1 MEPHVIMDLFS
12 SMTAITASTQKLMR
26 LQSQQAP
33 QQLQNH
39 SPQAGISV
47 RSAKI
52 TAESTDLVKSLR
64 GSHHYPSAYYTKL
77 IGQTTPEFYYK

>member
-1 MEPHVIMDLFS
+1 MEIVCTEPHVIMDLFS

-33 QQLQNH
+33 QQLQNR

-47 RSAKI
+47 RSA
-52 TAESTDLVKSLR
+52 
-64 GSHHYPSAYYTKL
+64 
-77 IGQTTPEFYYK
+77 

>member
-1 MEPHVIMDLFS
+1 MEIVCMEPLVIMDLFS

-33 QQLQNH
+33 QQPQNR

-47 RSAKI
+47 RS
-52 TAESTDLVKSLR
+52 V
-64 GSHHYPSAYYTKL
+64 
-77 IGQTTPEFYYK
+77 